1 MDFDIIDFKNYEKKT
16 KNIELKLDYNKIS
29 VKLDKKLKKFESNFK
44 ETKINRRKFKIDREI
59 EDDYE
64 NIDFVNLNKKLNIS
78 NNSMKII
85 NGYNFLKEK
94 NILIYTPDFLN
105 DLKRSY
111 SNYGVDKQFLMDLH
125 RCHLFINYTRAINPE
140 EVKNYLEWKYDE
152 EMKDRILLSCT
163 QAIMGMPFQILQK
176 LFSSLN
182 LYVSECSNPHNNQKN
197 NLQIFLNAYEDKINI
212 FVKKRLR
219 VFYIDK
225 ELDDINKYIVDTI
238 IDFNLYKD
246 QNIQKK
252 DNYVLIK
259 FSIKNF

>member
-1 MDFDIIDFKNYEKKT
+1 
-16 KNIELKLDYNKIS
+16 
-29 VKLDKKLKKFESNFK
+29 
-44 ETKINRRKFKIDREI
+44 
-59 EDDYE
+59 
-64 NIDFVNLNKKLNIS
+64 
-78 NNSMKII
+78 
-85 NGYNFLKEK
+85 
-94 NILIYTPDFLN
+94 
-105 DLKRSY
+105 
-111 SNYGVDKQFLMDLH
+111 MDLH

-140 EVKNYLEWKYDE
+140 EAKNYLEWKYDE
-152 EMKDRILLSCT
+152 EMKNRILLSCT